1 MTGRFKTWGFLIGW
15 AASMQFAAAAD
26 VPPAFAYVPATPLPT
41 AEAGPSLLTL
51 EEASR
56 LAMVDQPLLTGREA
70 RIEAEQQRAVA
81 AAQLPDPK
89 LSGGLK
95 ELPIDTPEA
104 FSVRRDNF
112 TEFTV
117 GLSQEFTRAEKRRLK
132 GTRQS
137 QGADID
143 RAALDSDKRAIRRDA
158 SLAWLDVYEA
168 EQAYQLT
175 QRLID
180 EAALQVRALE
190 KDYTA
195 GKASQADWLAAK
207 VEAELVSD
215 KAHDWL
221 HHSLRARDGLARW
234 IGDAA
239 RRPLAESP
247 MLPVLPT
254 ALPNLVARSDQHPVI
269 GALDRQIDA
278 STTDIALAR
287 QAYKPDVSVEVY
299 FAYRPAFSDFVGLQF
314 TVGLPYFTRNRQD
327 RDLDAALK
335 ESHAIEERKRD
346 LLREL
351 HAQVSQDYVDWQHF
365 SQRVTEFDAAIVPD
379 AQHRVDAAR
388 STYAAGRGGF
398 DAVLLARRSLLDV
411 QLQRLALFV
420 ESARAQ
426 VRLDYWT
433 ASHTSSGD
441 AP

>member
-1 MTGRFKTWGFLIGW
+1 MNGWFKTWGFLIVGAACTQCVW
-15 AASMQFAAAAD
+15 AAE
-26 VPPAFAYVPATPLPT
+26 VPPAFAYVPASELPKTDT
-41 AEAGPSLLTL
+41 APLLTL

-56 LAMVDQPLLTGREA
+56 LAMVDQPLLAGREA
-70 RIEAEQQRAVA
+70 TIEAEQQRAIA

-95 ELPIDTPEA
+95 ELPIDTAEA

-117 GLSQEFTRAEKRRLK
+117 GVSQEFTRSEKRHLQ

-137 QGADID
+137 QAADVD
-143 RAALDSDKRAIRRDA
+143 RAALDNDKRAVRRDT

-168 EQAYQLT
+168 EQAYHLT

-180 EAALQVRALE
+180 EAALQVGALE

-207 VEAELVSD
+207 VEAGLISD

-221 HHSLRARDGLARW
+221 HHALRARDGLARW

-247 MLPVLPT
+247 TLPALPT
-254 ALPNLVARSDQHPVI
+254 ALPNLVARSDHHPVI
-269 GALDRQIDA
+269 GGIDRQIDA
-278 STTDIALAR
+278 TTTDIALAR
-287 QAYKPDVSVEVY
+287 QGYKPDVSVELY
-299 FAYRPAFSDFVGLQF
+299 FAYRPDFADFVGVQF
-314 TVGLPYFTRNRQD
+314 TVPLPYLTKNRQD
-327 RDLDAALK
+327 RDLAAARQQ
-335 ESHAIEERKRD
+335 SRAMEERKRD
-346 LLREL
+346 VLREL

-365 SQRVTEFDAAIVPD
+365 SQRIAEFDTAIIPD
-379 AQHRVDAAR
+379 AQHRVDVAR
-388 STYAAGRGGF
+388 GAYAAGRGGF
-398 DAVLLARRSLLDV
+398 DAVLLARRSLIDV
-411 QLQRLALFV
+411 QLQKLALSV

-426 VRLDYWT
+426 VRLEYWT
-433 ASHTSSGD
+433 AAQTPTGD
-441 AP
+441 PS